1 MKSFR
6 PSRFHRRALT
16 MPELMIVI
24 AILAILILLGAMGY
38 QKSIAKAESVDA
50 ITKLKNM
57 YTGLHGYLVE
67 KETWPQE
74 PDEDAEVPDK
84 ALWDWW
90 KKEMKPYGVT
100 EQDWF
105 TTSHLRRLNR
115 QMKEAGGKAISME
128 ELREATEFP
137 SILPGNFEPG
147 PTEPYRY
154 MGQPWVSETGEYH
167 GDEGI
172 FVIMPGGSIQVMK
185 TMSQMNAI
193 QGKGPAPAQK

>member
-1 MKSFR
+1 MKAPLS
-6 PSRFHRRALT
+6 SRHFRRALT
-16 MPELMIVI
+16 LPEILVML
-24 AILAILILLGAMGY
+24 AILAVLVALGATGY
-38 QKSIAKAESVDA
+38 QRSIHKAESVDA

-57 YTGLHGYLVE
+57 YAGLHAYLID
-67 KETWPQE
+67 KQTWPQE
-74 PDEDAEVPDK
+74 PDEDAEVSDQ

-115 QMKEAGGKAISME
+115 EMKEAGGKAINVE
-128 ELREATEFP
+128 ELRQAMEFP

-154 MGQPWVSETGEYH
+154 QGQPWVSETGEYH
-167 GDEGI
+167 GDDGI
-172 FVIMPGGSIQVMK
+172 YTIMPGGAIHKMM
-185 TMSQMNAI
+185 TMGQMNSVR
-193 QGKGPAPAQK
+193 GKSPASKK